1 MCAQKQNQN
10 LEPGI
15 NFIPDNCE
23 PCHIALL
30 EGGIEGGE
38 HGEVS
43 YGRGTGRNRKGTG
56 GGLVNVQKQKWK
68 ASSVLECT
76 VSILQ
81 ALDSIPVSSKIN
93 KLKAHQL
100 HLLTVSPDLSLTGEV

>member
-1 MCAQKQNQN
+1 M
-10 LEPGI
+10 ER
-15 NFIPDNCE
+15 
-23 PCHIALL
+23 CHVG
-30 EGGIEGGE
+30 EGQGGTE
-38 HGEVS
+38 R
-43 YGRGTGRNRKGTG
+43 GRE